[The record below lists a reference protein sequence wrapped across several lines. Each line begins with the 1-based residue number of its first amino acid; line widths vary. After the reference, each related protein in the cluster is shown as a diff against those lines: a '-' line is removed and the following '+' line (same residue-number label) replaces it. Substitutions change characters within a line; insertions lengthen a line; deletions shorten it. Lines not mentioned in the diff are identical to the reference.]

1 MSLEVQV
8 PIYIFGPE
16 GSNGNATMKDV
27 LGGKGANLCDMS
39 SKGVPVPPGFV
50 IHCQTSIDYLT
61 GGSLII
67 PGLEKA
73 LSSGLEWLLEQ
84 VKPKKKLGA
93 KKKAIPP
100 LLMSV
105 RSGSR
110 VSMPGMMD
118 TILNVGITP
127 ENLPALKDA
136 IGEWAALDCYRRFLQ
151 MFGSVAMGIPM
162 KEFEKA
168 LSAAKA
174 LEKVSSDSELSVGG
188 LQNLVDAFSET
199 YSEAGLGVPDTVEG
213 QLKLASIAVF
223 ESWNNDRA
231 KVYRKEHKIPESWGT
246 AVTVQRMVFG
256 NLNDQ
261 SCTGVVFSRC
271 PSTGLKELTGEYLVN
286 AQGEDVVAG
295 IRTPDPILK
304 MNEWSPSLFG
314 ELASTVY
321 ELEKWYGDM
330 QDVEFTVEAGTLYI
344 LQTRNGKRSAE
355 AAFKIASDMMCEGTI
370 DAADAPARVSAKQLV
385 GLLKDRIDPT
395 FDKAPLF
402 KGIAAGGG
410 VVTGVAVFDAETAVN
425 CKTPCI
431 LVREETDPDDIK
443 GMFASVGILTSTGG
457 LTSHAAVVARGEGK
471 ACVVGATSMHV
482 FSDKAV
488 INGFI
493 IQEFDEITIDGSTG
507 SVWSGKVP
515 MIQGGLKPE
524 YREVCWGDDN
534 KAVYVEVSDEDP
546 QKAVADAV
554 ALSSNVALDMSV
566 FFSGTDGTK
575 DLKAWAAESIWL
587 PSFDSLGRLVIDA
600 RNLMP
605 RGQVQFC
612 MMFGVFDSDKALS
625 RAASVLEFFKTL
637 PEDIRKKSVVLG
649 DFSQGSKSY
658 IASLGGKTSTAIAT
672 FQDLLQAS
680 GPVSVDAQVV
690 AEVFGSQQAYES
702 ALSMVREKD
711 AMEAA
716 LSKPGAKSGS
726 VEDMPLTAH
735 WYESVMK
742 GGA

>member
-8 PIYIFGPE
+8 PIYTFGPE
-16 GSNGNATMKDV
+16 GSNGNASMKDV

-39 SKGVPVPPGFV
+39 AKGVPVPPGFV
-50 IHCQTSIDYLT
+50 IPCQTSIDYLT
-61 GGSLII
+61 GGGLIV

-73 LSSGLEWLLEQ
+73 LATGLEWLTEQ

-93 KKKAIPP
+93 KKKATPP

-127 ENLPALKDA
+127 ENLPALKEA
-136 IGEWAALDCYRRFLQ
+136 IGDWAALDCYRRFLQ
-151 MFGSVAMGIPM
+151 MFGSVAMSLPL
-162 KEFEKA
+162 KDFEKEV
-168 LSAAKA
+168 SAAKL
-174 LEKVSSDSELSVGG
+174 LEGVSSDADLSVSAM
-188 LQNLVDAFSET
+188 QNLVDKFSEI
-199 YSEAGLGVPDTVEG
+199 YSEAGIGVPDTVEN
-213 QLKLASIAVF
+213 QLKLAAIAVF

-231 KVYRKEHKIPESWGT
+231 KTYRKEHKIPESWGT

-271 PSTGLKELTGEYLVN
+271 PSTGLRELTGEYLVN

-304 MNEWSPSLFG
+304 MKEWSPSLFE
-314 ELASTVY
+314 ELSTTVY

-330 QDVEFTVEAGTLYI
+330 QDVEFTVEAGSLYV

-355 AAFKIASDMMCEGTI
+355 AAFKIASDMMCDGTI
-370 DAADAPARVSAKQLV
+370 KAEVAPTRVSAKQLV
-385 GLLKDRIDPT
+385 GLLKDRIDPA
-395 FDKAPLF
+395 FDKPPLF

-425 CKTPCI
+425 CKQPCI

-471 ACVVGATSMHV
+471 ACVVGATDMHV

-515 MIQGGLKPE
+515 MIKGGLKPE
-524 YREVCWGDDN
+524 YREVCWGDNN
-534 KAVYVEVSDEDP
+534 KAVYVEVSDEEP

-566 FFSGTDGTK
+566 FFSGAESLK
-575 DLKAWAAESIWL
+575 DLTAWAAEGIWL
-587 PSFDSLGRLVIDA
+587 PVFDSLDRLVIDA
-600 RNLMP
+600 RRLMP
-605 RGQVQFC
+605 REQVQFS
-612 MMFGVFDSDKALS
+612 MMFGVFDSVKVLSRLDSVLNFFKAL
-625 RAASVLEFFKTL
+625 
-637 PEDIRKKSVVLG
+637 PPDIRSKSVVLG
-649 DFSQGSKSY
+649 DLSPGKKEY
-658 IASLGGKTSTAIAT
+658 ISSLGGKTSTTIAT

-680 GPVSVDAQVV
+680 GPVSVDATVV
-690 AEVFGSQQAYES
+690 AEVFGSTQAYEA

-716 LSKPGAKSGS
+716 LSKPGAKSGT

-742 GGA
+742 GGV